1 MNEVATYHIIT
12 HCQLAQ
18 WNGTDFSQPLRLF
31 LKDGSPDNRKFDTA
45 RMLLFHIVV
54 ETPVNC

>member
-12 HCQLAQ
+12 HCQLA
-18 WNGTDFSQPLRLF
+18 TDFSQPLRLF
-31 LKDGSPDNRKFDTA
+31 LKDGSPDNREFDTA